1 MLYSICV
8 NLVSNLLPLFVARV
22 GAYEDLLELF
32 EVDLAAA
39 VDVVQA
45 DHLVDLQ
52 RRYLHLA
59 LPVERLAQVLLRDV
73 VRVVHVKLLEQA
85 PKLLICEGLLHGEDG
100 SDELGVV
107 DAPVSDVVDLFHDRL
122 DGVIVECELK
132 LFQSCS

>member
-1 MLYSICV
+1 M
-8 NLVSNLLPLFVARV
+8 NLVSDLLSFLVASI
-22 GAYEDLLELF
+22 GADEDLFELF

-45 DHLVDLQ
+45 DHLVDLE

-85 PKLLICEGLLHGEDG
+85 PKLLICEGLLDGEDG

-107 DAPVSDVVDLFHDRL
+107 DAPVSDIVDLFHDRL

-132 LFQSCS
+132 LFQRCS

>member
-1 MLYSICV
+1 M
-8 NLVSNLLPLFVARV
+8 NLVSDLLSLLVARI
-22 GAYEDLLELF
+22 GADEDLFELF

-73 VRVVHVKLLEQA
+73 VCVVHVKLLEQA
-85 PKLLICEGLLHGEDG
+85 PKLLICEGLLDGEDRG
-100 SDELGVV
+100 DELGVV
-107 DAPVSDVVDLFHDRL
+107 DAPVPDVVDLFHDRL
-122 DGVIVECELK
+122 DGVVVECELE
-132 LFQSCS
+132 LFQRCS